1 MNKHCSIDFKYYA
14 YYVPRFV
21 EKARLTFMPLMAEA
35 AMKDKH
41 TIIDKWPY
49 RLKLEPGQEG
59 SSEEFYR
66 LMTSGLSSRELYLEW
81 KRIQT

>member
-1 MNKHCSIDFKYYA
+1 
-14 YYVPRFV
+14 
-21 EKARLTFMPLMAEA
+21 MAEA